1 MDIYKDNPYISRII
15 RISMLCKRKNRWW
28 SKAILSRYKPNIKG
42 RNQTN
47 RKSKSIF
54 IKKRSL
60 EKSETKRE
68 SGKWHFKWHARKV
81 KYKKSINERKQHV

>member
-54 IKKRSL
+54 IKK
-60 EKSETKRE
+60 
-68 SGKWHFKWHARKV
+68 WHARKV